1 LTLNLSGD
9 NYYLAD
15 KEPFIMNFILQ
26 LLLNA
31 AIILGMTYVLPTV
44 KIKNFTTAILVALL
58 VGVLNVTV
66 GFLLRLPLNIVTL
79 GLLSFIVRLVV
90 TALMIKLAD
99 IVFSDFEIKGFLPAV
114 IIAVVMAVVG
124 SVIS

>member
-1 LTLNLSGD
+1 
-9 NYYLAD
+9 
-15 KEPFIMNFILQ
+15 MNFILQ